1 MEHGS
6 HILCSEPRLLAGP
19 ALFPAVLGK
28 WESYLGCV
36 LYWLETKWGR
46 RCHNFPIITLL
57 STSWPPFIICSA
69 LAVVRSF
76 FMGCECCWRPLAV
89 LVGTQW
95 EDMQAHSPCVSR
107 GLHVTALLTS
117 PFPAWGTFPSHNRK
131 TTISVPF
138 FFSRPEEKG
147 INTGKWKAQMRA
159 VCPDREGYYRARAA
173 LQGTNA
179 TQDGFSPGVCASER
193 QLTQLNW
200 AGHRF
205 CICSLSPGL
214 YFKVSLFWDLFNL
227 GLESYSFMKKANTW
241 YLRQKIQNRRFW
253 QTTAVCLIT
262 RVHIPL
268 YSLCHCRSGFFGY
281 EWDWI

>member
-138 FFSRPEEKG
+138 FFFQARRERHKHWEVEGTDEGCVSWQGRLLQSTCSPSGDKCHPGWLLTRCVCIRAPVDPAELGRPS
-147 INTGKWKAQMRA
+147 I
-159 VCPDREGYYRARAA
+159 
-173 LQGTNA
+173 LHL
-179 TQDGFSPGVCASER
+179 FSEPG
-193 QLTQLNW
+193 
-200 AGHRF
+200 
-205 CICSLSPGL
+205 
-214 YFKVSLFWDLFNL
+214 SLF
-227 GLESYSFMKKANTW
+227 
-241 YLRQKIQNRRFW
+241 
-253 QTTAVCLIT
+253 
-262 RVHIPL
+262 
-268 YSLCHCRSGFFGY
+268 
-281 EWDWI
+281 